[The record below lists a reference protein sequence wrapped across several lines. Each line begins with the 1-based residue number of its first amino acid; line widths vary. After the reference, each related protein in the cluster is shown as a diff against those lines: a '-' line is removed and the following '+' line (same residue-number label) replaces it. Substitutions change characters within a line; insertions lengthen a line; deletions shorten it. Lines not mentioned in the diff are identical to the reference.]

1 MLVQCG
7 LSPME
12 ALVAATRNGADAIG
26 VLDELGTLEPG
37 KFADLLILD
46 ADPLADIRN
55 VRKFEVLI
63 QGGKVLDRSQFAYKP
78 RKTS

>member
-1 MLVQCG
+1 MRPL
-7 LSPME
+7 PD
-12 ALVAATRNGADAIG
+12 GADAIG